1 MFNSGINTVHS
12 SSLTG
17 SLYLKTIY
25 ISAKPNISELDHCLC
40 CTFFYFRKDDVK
52 EEAKR
57 GLRATQVHDKESADN
72 DNSEEILLPAF
83 PELVSFVSQKVTNP
97 KIKIEILISCLNA
110 VLMQG
115 VGRS

>member
-1 MFNSGINTVHS
+1 MFSSSINTVHS

-17 SLYLKTIY
+17 SLYFKT
-25 ISAKPNISELDHCLC
+25 SVVLPKQTFQSLTTVFAVP
-40 CTFFYFRKDDVK
+40 FFYFRKDDVK

-72 DNSEEILLPAF
+72 DNSEEIVLPAF

-97 KIKIEILISCLNA
+97 KINI
-110 VLMQG
+110 
-115 VGRS
+115 

>member
-1 MFNSGINTVHS
+1 M
-12 SSLTG
+12 
-17 SLYLKTIY
+17 YLKSIY
-25 ISAKPNISELDHCLC
+25 ISAKGNISKLDRRLC
-40 CTFFYFRKDDVK
+40 CIFSYCRKDDVK

-97 KIKIEILISCLNA
+97 KIKI
-110 VLMQG
+110 
-115 VGRS
+115 

>member
-1 MFNSGINTVHS
+1 MFNSGITTVHS

-25 ISAKPNISELDHCLC
+25 ISAKANITEHDHCLC

-52 EEAKR
+52 EEAKK
-57 GLRATQVHDKESADN
+57 GLRATQVHDKESTDN

-83 PELVSFVSQKVTNP
+83 PDLVSFVSQKVTNP
-97 KIKIEILISCLNA
+97 KIKI
-110 VLMQG
+110 
-115 VGRS
+115 

>member
-1 MFNSGINTVHS
+1 MVLPKQTFQ
-12 SSLTG
+12 SLT
-17 SLYLKTIY
+17 TVF
-25 ISAKPNISELDHCLC
+25 AVP
-40 CTFFYFRKDDVK
+40 FFYFRKDDVK

-97 KIKIEILISCLNA
+97 KIKIEILICCLNA
-110 VLMQG
+110 VLIHA
-115 VGRS
+115 VGRSW

>member
-1 MFNSGINTVHS
+1 MVLPKQTFQGFC
-12 SSLTG
+12 
-17 SLYLKTIY
+17 
-25 ISAKPNISELDHCLC
+25 HCLC
-40 CTFFYFRKDDVK
+40 CPFSYCRKDDVK

-72 DNSEEILLPAF
+72 DNSEEIVLPAF

-110 VLMQG
+110 VLIQA
-115 VGRS
+115 VGRSW

>member
-1 MFNSGINTVHS
+1 MFNSSINTVHS

-25 ISAKPNISELDHCLC
+25 ISAKANISELDHCLC
-40 CTFFYFRKDDVK
+40 CTFSYCRKDDVK

-72 DNSEEILLPAF
+72 DNSEEIVLPAF

-97 KIKIEILISCLNA
+97 KIKIEILISCSDAALIHA
-110 VLMQG
+110 